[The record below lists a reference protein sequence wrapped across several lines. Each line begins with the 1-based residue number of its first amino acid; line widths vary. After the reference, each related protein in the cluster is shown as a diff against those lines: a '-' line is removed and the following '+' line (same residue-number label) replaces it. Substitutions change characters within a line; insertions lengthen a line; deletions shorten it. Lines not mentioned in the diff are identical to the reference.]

1 MTAPEKERRERAVRY
16 WIGVDVPR
24 AGDFGYATVL
34 DTKTGTTIWSGRFTH
49 DDTRSRNW
57 WTRRNGHD
65 RRERMTRP
73 DTDAIRKR
81 LEADGGGAR
90 EVYRCG
96 YEETGLACGFD
107 GRSRDE
113 SKDECYHPMT
123 LGEAEL
129 YANAPADLA
138 ALLAYVA
145 ELEASIESMPEHMSM
160 SACEKCW
167 ENLCTCGFEWNRVY
181 SARALPVLDHL
192 MAKVAAMQGR
202 AIPPYL
208 PQRPLGIFRFVRE
221 PK

>member
-96 YEETGLACGFD
+96 YEENGLACGFD
-107 GRSRDE
+107 GR
-113 SKDECYHPMT
+113 
-123 LGEAEL
+123 
-129 YANAPADLA
+129 
-138 ALLAYVA
+138 
-145 ELEASIESMPEHMSM
+145 